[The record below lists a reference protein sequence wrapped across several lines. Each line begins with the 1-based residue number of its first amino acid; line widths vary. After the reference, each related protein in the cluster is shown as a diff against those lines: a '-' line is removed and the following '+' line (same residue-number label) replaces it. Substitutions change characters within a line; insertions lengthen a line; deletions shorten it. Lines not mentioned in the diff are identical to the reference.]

1 MISLKVSLDLWIQD
15 IIEPVQS
22 RSRQRSRLLPL
33 EVAVCLVSFLAVI
46 FGGKASFFIAFF
58 EPADADLGLAAT
70 GAVFLISLLFLAT
83 TFLVVAYFLG
93 GAAFL
98 TDLLTFAISVQINQ
112 YMFRILI
119 IMCLYVLN

>member
-33 EVAVCLVSFLAVI
+33 EVPVCLVSFLAVI
-46 FGGKASFFIAFF
+46 FGGKASFFTAFF
-58 EPADADLGLAAT
+58 EPVDAYLGLAAT

-98 TDLLTFAISVQINQ
+98 TGLLTFGISVQINQ
-112 YMFRILI
+112 YMFRI
-119 IMCLYVLN
+119 